1 MLIVGGVTA
10 VSHSWPSI
18 AYVLFKYKKDIII
31 GSSKY
36 TYSFTAACGGTLIDR
51 RTIITAGHCIQTSVN
66 YKYGSQSFT
75 TAVTNN
81 SYYPTYGSMFNVY
94 LGLQDKSTINNDISP
109 AVKVAV
115 SQVIRVLNII
125 KLHFDINRIKL
136 IFYEFFFVL
145 NIF

>member
-66 YKYGSQSFT
+66 YKYGSQYFA

-94 LGLQDKSTINNDISP
+94 LGLQDKSTINNDDISP

-125 KLHFDINRIKL
+125 KLHFEINRIKHN
-136 IFYEFFFVL
+136 FFTKFFL
-145 NIF
+145 F